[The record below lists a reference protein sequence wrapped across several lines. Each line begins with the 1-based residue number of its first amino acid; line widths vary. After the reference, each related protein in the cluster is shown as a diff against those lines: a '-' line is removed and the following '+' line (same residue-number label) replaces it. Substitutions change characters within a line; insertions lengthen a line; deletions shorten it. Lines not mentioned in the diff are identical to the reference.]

1 MIPSGLKIY
10 ANYVTTVYLFNLSWT
25 QWCVKLIKE
34 PAIIIINITG
44 IPFSIYILGA
54 TCMEMAPTGTT
65 TDSNMPTTD
74 GSMNQIPNTDSGTP
88 NPDSALPMATTKG
101 EFLYQYIIVIFEYA
115 LVFVFC

>member
-10 ANYVTTVYLFNLSWT
+10 ANYVTAVYLFNLSWT

-34 PAIIIINITG
+34 PAIIIISITG

-74 GSMNQIPNTDSGTP
+74 GSMNQITNTDSGISDP
-88 NPDSALPMATTKG
+88 NSALPMATTKG
-101 EFLYQYIIVIFEYA
+101 EFQYYIV
-115 LVFVFC
+115 